1 MGRAR
6 CYWSDALELWTY
18 ISLYLIFSVKPNK
31 VKNVKWTGLFLIDW
45 SNVIYCMEI
54 RAECITTWSTI

>member
-6 CYWSDALELWTY
+6 HYWSDGLELWAY
-18 ISLYLIFSVKPNK
+18 ISLCLISSLKPNK

-45 SNVIYCMEI
+45 SNVIYYMEI

>member
-1 MGRAR
+1 MGRAW
-6 CYWSDALELWTY
+6 CYCSDALELWAY
-18 ISLYLIFSVKPNK
+18 ISLCLIFSVKPNK
-31 VKNVKWTGLFLIDW
+31 VKNVKWTGLFLIDR